1 MRAIQCANVVWSDL
15 ACLRCGIIY
24 IATAPMRY
32 ADQIH
37 ASIRQSEQCRE
48 RCKFAK
54 QAQCFSRGVGAIVQY
69 G

>member
-1 MRAIQCANVVWSDL
+1 ML
-15 ACLRCGIIY
+15 ACLRSGITY

-32 ADQIH
+32 AEQLH

-54 QAQCFSRGVGAIVQY
+54 QAQRCSRGVGTIVQY